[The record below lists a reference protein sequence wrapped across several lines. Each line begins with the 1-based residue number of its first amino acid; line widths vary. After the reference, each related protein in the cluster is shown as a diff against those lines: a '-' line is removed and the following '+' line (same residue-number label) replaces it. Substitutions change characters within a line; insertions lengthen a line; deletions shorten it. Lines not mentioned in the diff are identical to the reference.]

1 MAGSRCEDVNCGLGP
16 LLVVLSLQEA
26 SSGALGFSVCDSSA
40 LRRSILKVSAPRDWT
55 GSPDS
60 MGSGDGSTG
69 SLPLHSVGQA
79 SHQCQPGLQGREMG
93 PHLSV
98 GE

>member
-26 SSGALGFSVCDSSA
+26 SSGALGFSVRDSSA
-40 LRRSILKVSAPRDWT
+40 LRKSILKVSAPRDWT

-69 SLPLHSVGQA
+69 SLPLHSLGQA
-79 SHQCQPGLQGREMG
+79 SHRCQLGLQGREMG